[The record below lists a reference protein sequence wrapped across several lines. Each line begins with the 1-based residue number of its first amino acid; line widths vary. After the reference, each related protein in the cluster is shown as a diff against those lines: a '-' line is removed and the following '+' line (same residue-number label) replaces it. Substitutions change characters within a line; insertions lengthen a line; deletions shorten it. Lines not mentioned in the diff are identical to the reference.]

1 MTNRERLSLI
11 LRGGIPDRPPHFE
24 IDFQLGKEMFGL
36 DLEAAWQREY
46 PSELARQDHLLKLHI
61 ELQLRLVEELGYA
74 SAYFSHE
81 HGDSGITEVKRALGD
96 QALVRVHD
104 WDGVF
109 WMPSGDDMMDF
120 VVKMFEHPEQM
131 HAEARDKCEQAK
143 ERIKRQVNAG
153 ADFFMLCYDFGFN
166 TGPFISPKHF
176 GEFIVPY
183 LAEIVQAIHGM
194 GKKALLHSDG
204 CITDLLEQ
212 IHGTGVDGYQSVD
225 PQGHMDIEKVRQQFP
240 DWILMGNVHCG
251 MLQDTDEAR
260 ICESV
265 QSCLEHGGMGMPYIF
280 STSNCIFS
288 GMPPESYRIML
299 NEYKRIIDPA
309 RPDASPA
316 DCSY

>member
-1 MTNRERLSLI
+1 MTSDKERLSLA
-11 LRGGIPDRPPHFE
+11 LQDQSPDHPPHFE

-36 DLEAAWQREY
+36 DLVAAWQRDH
-46 PSELARQDHLLKLHI
+46 PSENARQDKLLKLHI
-61 ELQLRLVEELGYA
+61 ELQLRLLEELDYA

-81 HGDSGITEVKRALGD
+81 HGDRGITDVKKAVGDRAL
-96 QALVRVHD
+96 LRVHD

-109 WMPSGDDMMDF
+109 WMPSGDAMMDF
-120 VVKMFEHPEQM
+120 AVKMFEHPEQM
-131 HAEARDKCEQAK
+131 HAEARDKCDQAK

-176 GEFIVPY
+176 GEFVAPY
-183 LAEIVQAIHGM
+183 LTEIVQTIHDL

-212 IHGTGVDGYQSVD
+212 IHATGVDGYQSVD
-225 PQGHMDIEKVRQQFP
+225 PQGHMDIKDVRQRFP

-251 MLQDTDEAR
+251 MLQDADEQR
-260 ICESV
+260 IRESV
-265 QSCLEHGGMGMPYIF
+265 QYCMQHGGMGMPYIF

-299 NEYKRIIDPA
+299 SEYR
-309 RPDASPA
+309 RTTGR
-316 DCSY
+316 